1 MVKDWQA
8 LHLRGDVDELET
20 LPGLVDA
27 DHREGAEDLHHRRA
41 LACDVG
47 QQYGYVGVEVL
58 KNSLP
63 GWPFL
68 SGGGREGL
76 GWPNSLAAFD
86 LRGLM
91 LVSVRL
97 QGLMNTGS
105 CRNNKIDVFLRW
117 KSHICVHFRCC
128 ICTEFL

>member
-1 MVKDWQA
+1 MMVNDWQT
-8 LHLRGDVDELET
+8 LHLRGDVDELEA

-47 QQYGYVGVEVL
+47 PQYGYIHICQRGVEVL
-58 KNSLP
+58 KKSLP

-76 GWPNSLAAFD
+76 G
-86 LRGLM
+86 
-91 LVSVRL
+91 
-97 QGLMNTGS
+97 
-105 CRNNKIDVFLRW
+105 
-117 KSHICVHFRCC
+117 
-128 ICTEFL
+128 